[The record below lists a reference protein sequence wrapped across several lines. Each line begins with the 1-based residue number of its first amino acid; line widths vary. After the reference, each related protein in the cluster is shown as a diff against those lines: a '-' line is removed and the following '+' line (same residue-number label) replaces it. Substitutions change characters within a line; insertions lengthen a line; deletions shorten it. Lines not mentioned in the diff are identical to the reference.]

1 MKIIKPVVKIVDA
14 KKPEDLLRKLNRS
27 ARKCYQSEPNGVPDE
42 KLVSNVINSGH
53 TSVLE
58 HEFMTFDIIT
68 DRGVLAELTR
78 HRMAGYSV
86 ESTRY
91 VKYNNNNMEFIEPI
105 SIINSKPELY
115 ELWKAECE
123 HCEETYRKMMEM
135 GAKAQEARQVLNNS
149 LKTEIRM
156 TANIRSLRNMFY
168 LRCDNSAHPHIKQ
181 IMIPLLMYL
190 KGRYPVIFDNLRR
203 SFDPVNSF
211 IDHPERAYADWDY
224 TFQRMYL
231 PKWEQYVI
239 DETIDK
245 PKKIELM
252 EE

>member
-1 MKIIKPVVKIVDA
+1 MKIIKPVVKIDA
-14 KKPEDLLRKLNRS
+14 KQPDDLIRKLNRS
-27 ARKCYQSEPNGVPDE
+27 ARKCYQSEPNGPDE
-42 KLVSNVINSGH
+42 MLVRNIINSGH

-58 HEFMTFDIIT
+58 HDFMTFDIIT

-91 VKYNNNNMEFIEPI
+91 VKYNNNMEFIEPI
-105 SIINSKPELY
+105 SLVDKPELY

-123 HCEETYRKMMEM
+123 HSEETYRKMMEM
-135 GAKAQEARQVLNNS
+135 GATAQEARQVLNNS

-156 TANIRSLRNMFY
+156 TANIRSLRNIFY
-168 LRCDNSAHPHIKQ
+168 LRCDKPAHPHIKQ

-190 KGRYPVIFDNLRR
+190 KNKYPVIFDNLGISYLRKTA
-203 SFDPVNSF
+203 V
-211 IDHPERAYADWDY
+211 DWDVD
-224 TFQRMYL
+224 FRKKYL
-231 PKWEQYVI
+231 TDWEQYVV
-239 DETIDK
+239 DETIVK

>member
-14 KKPEDLLRKLNRS
+14 KQPDDLIRKLNRS
-27 ARKCYQSEPNGVPDE
+27 ARKCYQSEPNGPDE
-42 KLVSNVINSGH
+42 NLVRNVIKSGH

-91 VKYNNNNMEFIEPI
+91 VKYNNNMEFIEPI
-105 SIINSKPELY
+105 SMIDKPELY
-115 ELWKAECE
+115 EIWKAECE
-123 HCEETYRKMMEM
+123 HSEETYRKMIEM
-135 GAKAQEARQVLNNS
+135 GAKPQEARQVLNNS

-190 KGRYPVIFDNLRR
+190 KNKYPVIFDNIRY
-203 SFDPVNSF
+203 SFDGADSF
-211 IDHPERAYADWDY
+211 IAHPERAKADWDSE
-224 TFQRMYL
+224 FQEKYL
-231 PKWEQYVI
+231 TDWKQYVI
-239 DETIDK
+239 DETVSK